1 MYIVQIASEFAG
13 VAKVG
18 GLADVVQGLS
28 RELSIRGHH
37 VEVILPK
44 YDVMKKDRVWG
55 MTKCYSDLWVPYHH
69 FWVHCDV
76 YFGFV
81 DGVKCFFIEPHFF
94 KNFFSRGLVYGHK
107 DDPERFAF
115 FSKAALEFMLKTGKH
130 PDIIHVH
137 DWQTGLVPV
146 MLSETYRGFGMT
158 HPRVCY
164 TIHNIHHQG
173 VTGEFVLRQIGM
185 NPAHFMT
192 MERLLD
198 PKYPNAVNIM
208 KGGIVFSNFVTTV
221 SPTYMNEIT
230 HTDLGH
236 GLQGVLQYYRG
247 KCGGVL
253 NGLDYGEWNPEVDR
267 FIPHKYSLGDIE
279 GKYRNKDALRN
290 RFWLRQEYKP
300 IVAVVS
306 RLDQQKGVSLIRHG
320 IFYALANG
328 CQFVLLGTSPEA
340 GINNDFWSL
349 KRQLN
354 DNPDCHLELSFD
366 DYLAHLIFAGADMV
380 LVPSAFE
387 PCGLTQLIGLKYGT
401 VPIVRNTGG
410 LADTVFDANYAHRP
424 YHDRNGYVFNDFNN
438 EGLESALR
446 RAIGMW
452 FHYPNYWREL
462 MLNGMRQ
469 DHSWNHP
476 AQDYVNIY
484 EHIREK

>member
-44 YDVMKKDRVWG
+44 YDVMKTDRVWG

-94 KNFFSRGLVYGHK
+94 KNFFSRGVIYGHK

-115 FSKAALEFMLKTGKH
+115 FSKAALEFMLKTNKH

-146 MLSETYRGFGMT
+146 MLFETYRGFGMT

-221 SPTYMNEIT
+221 SPTYMNEIM

-267 FIPHKYSLGDIE
+267 FIPHKYSPNDIE
-279 GKYRNKDALRN
+279 GKYRNKEALRN

-306 RLDQQKGVSLIRHG
+306 RLDQQKGVGLIRHG

-328 CQFVLLGTSPEA
+328 CQFVLLGTSPET
-340 GINNDFWSL
+340 GISNDFWNL

-424 YHDRNGYVFNDFNN
+424 YHERNGYVFNDLNT

-452 FHYPNYWREL
+452 FHYPQYWREL
-462 MLNGMRQ
+462 MLNGMQQ

-476 AQDYVNIY
+476 ARDYVNIY

>member
-306 RLDQQKGVSLIRHG
+306 RLDQQKGVGLIRHG